1 MEFLLVLMLIG
12 FATGYVVIHP
22 LKATKF
28 IGITIG
34 SIFLGLLVVVG
45 GILLLGLFLSP

>member
-1 MEFLLVLMLIG
+1 MEFLLILLLIG
-12 FATGYVVIHP
+12 LGTGYIVIHP

-45 GILLLGLFLSP
+45 GIVLLSLLV

>member
-1 MEFLLVLMLIG
+1 MLMLIG
-12 FATGYVVIHP
+12 LGTGYIVIHP
-22 LKATKF
+22 VKATKF

-45 GILLLGLFLSP
+45 GIVLLSLLV

>member
-12 FATGYVVIHP
+12 FATGYIVIHP

-45 GILLLGLFLSP
+45 GIVLVSLFV